1 MCLTP
6 INLKKTGASSN
17 SYVTQQVPCNKC
29 LECRKRRTNSWF
41 ARLTEQLKVSDTAF
55 FVTLTYDD
63 MYLPFSPNGL
73 MTLDYR
79 DFQLFMKRARKL
91 QKKKISYFLV
101 GEYGSQTHRPHYHA
115 IVFDVDNISK
125 FLNEWR
131 KGHTHA
137 GTVTHKSIY
146 YTLKYCTKSVVDDSK
161 DKPSDSKFTVELDDG
176 ASVSYL
182 ISSDS
187 DDDRKP
193 EKALMSKALGLSHL
207 TTSIIA
213 YYKDDV
219 TRNFSLLGGR
229 TIPLPR
235 YYRDKVFS
243 DDEKVRRSIAIY
255 DYLEKRYERIS
266 DPLFPQRVRKMYD
279 KVYESI
285 KQTD

>member
-6 INLKKTGASSN
+6 INLKKTGASTN

-41 ARLTEQLKVSDTAF
+41 ARLTEQLKVSDTAY

-63 MYLPFSPNGL
+63 MSLPFSPNGL

-115 IVFDVDNISK
+115 IVFDVENISQ

-131 KGHTHA
+131 MGHTHA

-146 YTLKYCTKSVVDDSK
+146 YTLKYCTKSITEGDRD
-161 DKPSDSKFTVELDDG
+161 L
-176 ASVSYL
+176 
-182 ISSDS
+182 
-187 DDDRKP
+187 DDDRKS
-193 EKALMSKALGLSHL
+193 EKALMSKALGLSYL
-207 TTSIIA
+207 TNAIIN

-219 TRNFSLLGGR
+219 SRSFSLLGGT
-229 TIPLPR
+229 TIGLPR
-235 YYRDKVFS
+235 YYRDKIFT
-243 DDEKVRRSIAIY
+243 DAEKAQRAIANF
-255 DYLEKRYERIS
+255 DYLEKRYNRIS

>member
-6 INLKKTGASSN
+6 INLKKLGATTD
-17 SYVTQQVPCNKC
+17 SYATQQVPCGKC

-41 ARLTEQLKVSDTAF
+41 ARLTEQLKVSDTAY
-55 FVTLTYDD
+55 FVTLTYEDAS
-63 MYLPFSPNGL
+63 LPYSDNGL
-73 MTLDYR
+73 ISLDYR

-101 GEYGSQTHRPHYHA
+101 GEYGSQTFRPHYHA
-115 IVFDVDNISK
+115 IVFDVENIST
-125 FLNEWR
+125 FLNEW
-131 KGHTHA
+131 KHGNTHA

-146 YTLKYCTKSVVDDSK
+146 YTLKYCTKSITEGDRD
-161 DKPSDSKFTVELDDG
+161 P
-176 ASVSYL
+176 
-182 ISSDS
+182 

-207 TTSIIA
+207 TASIIS

-219 TRNFSLLGGR
+219 TRNFSMLGNR

-243 DDEKVRRSIAIY
+243 DNEKVKRTIAVA